1 MQRGNEPDH
10 FLEPVCFNLRQRF
23 EALKELL
30 HIISREAGAQRFRI
44 AKMRRQLI
52 GDLFR
57 SPDFGFKE
65 NLLGDQ
71 RGGGG
76 KPVQHC
82 NRLSN
87 GDLVVVSTKAFD
99 HLQIVRLHPPTSARR
114 IAVRHCDP
122 PLGIEIACVEKRFG
136 DVRRPPH
143 AGK

>member
-99 HLQIVRLHPPTSARR
+99 HLQIERLCARSEEHTSELQSHSDLVCR
-114 IAVRHCDP
+114 
-122 PLGIEIACVEKRFG
+122 LLLEKKKK
-136 DVRRPPH
+136 DTP
-143 AGK
+143 